1 MRNRMIKIYTKF
13 GDRGETG
20 LLYGGRVSKSD
31 PYLEAYGTTDEA
43 VSTLGLARSLSNNTY
58 IKTII
63 KGLQADLF
71 TVGAELSTS
80 PRDHEKLEKHFTT
93 ISQKMTLHL
102 EEQIDELT
110 SHFTLPKSFI
120 IPGNSSVSAAL
131 DMARTIVRRA
141 ERQAV
146 KLSEMKCLSN
156 LEVLRYLN
164 RLSDLL
170 FILARFNDRET
181 GFEEFHDPSPKRRSP
196 D

>member
-1 MRNRMIKIYTKF
+1 MRDRMIKIYTKY

-43 VSTLGLARSLSNNTY
+43 VSTLGFARSLSDNTY

-80 PRDHEKLEKHFTT
+80 PKDYKKLEKHFTT
-93 ISQKMTLHL
+93 ISPKMILQL
-102 EEQIDELT
+102 EQQIDELT

-120 IPGNSSVSAAL
+120 IPGSSSVSAAL

-146 KLSEMKCLSN
+146 KLSEMKRLSN

-181 GFEEFHDPSPKRRSP
+181 DFEEFRDPSPKRGSP
-196 D
+196 E